1 MLQASLRSGAADR
14 RAVFEVFARHLPHGR
29 RYGVVAG
36 TGRLLDAIER
46 FRFGPADLE
55 FLGGAGIVDEPTLA
69 FLESYRF
76 SGNIWGYSEG
86 DCYFPGSPILVVEG
100 TFAEAVLL
108 ETVTLSILNHDCAIA
123 SAASRMV
130 TAAGDRPLI
139 EMGSRRTHERAA
151 VASARAAYIAGFTS
165 TSNLAAR
172 YEFGIPSAGTSAHA
186 FTLIHD
192 SERHAFAS
200 QLESLGKGTTLLVDT
215 YDVPRAVRTAVEV
228 AGGEL
233 GAIRI
238 DSGDLPVLARQVRDL
253 LDELGATKTRIVLT
267 GDLDEYS
274 IAALGAVPVD
284 GYGVGTSL
292 VTGSGAPTAALV
304 YKLVA
309 RASASEAGVMEPVAK
324 RSVGKPGR
332 GGRKWAVR
340 HRDQQGTAL
349 SERVSLLP
357 PEPGP
362 LDRELLVPLVET
374 GEVVSRPGAEEARAQ
389 HRAALAEL
397 PPYALQLS
405 RGYPA
410 IPTVFDPNGDEVL
423 GLGPGWAGLRLGSVR
438 ARSQLRRAVRSAYV
452 IRPTG
457 LTCGRGDA
465 RDARCRWLRS
475 SSEIAWWFRA
485 SWLIWCTMIPRIHR
499 QARINHANWL
509 VTGRLGR
516 HVAADA
522 SGAQVAQDS
531 AEGAGEVVCAREGRA
546 VFVNKTSSLDKV
558 GNRSA

>member
-1 MLQASLRSGAADR
+1 VNYQPQVGPDPSGTAQLGTALLTDQYELTMLEASLRSGAADR
-14 RAVFEVFARHLPHGR
+14 RATFEVFARHLPHGR

-69 FLESYRF
+69 FLEAYRF
-76 SGNIWGYSEG
+76 GGNIWGYSEG

-151 VASARAAYIAGFTS
+151 VASARAAYIAGFAS
-165 TSNLAAR
+165 TSNLRAR
-172 YEFGIPSAGTSAHA
+172 YEHGIPSAGTSAHA
-186 FTLIHD
+186 FTLVHD
-192 SERHAFAS
+192 SERHAFQT
-200 QLESLGKGTTLLVDT
+200 QLEALGTATTLLVDT

-228 AGGEL
+228 AGRDL
-233 GAIRI
+233 GAVRI
-238 DSGDLPVLARQVRDL
+238 DSGDLPVLARQVRAL
-253 LDELGATKTRIVLT
+253 LDELGATHTRIVLT

-309 RASASEAGVMEPVAK
+309 RSSAADDDDMEPVAK

-340 HRDQQGTAL
+340 HRDQHGTAL
-349 SERVSLLP
+349 SERVSLTP

-362 LDRELLVPLVET
+362 LDRELLVPLVAD
-374 GEVVSRPGAEEARAQ
+374 GEVVGRSETEGVPAVSGVSGVFGVEQARAR
-389 HRAALAEL
+389 HRESLAEL

-410 IPTVFDPNGDEVL
+410 IPTIFDPD
-423 GLGPGWAGLRLGSVR
+423 
-438 ARSQLRRAVRSAYV
+438 
-452 IRPTG
+452 
-457 LTCGRGDA
+457 
-465 RDARCRWLRS
+465 
-475 SSEIAWWFRA
+475 
-485 SWLIWCTMIPRIHR
+485 
-499 QARINHANWL
+499 
-509 VTGRLGR
+509 
-516 HVAADA
+516 
-522 SGAQVAQDS
+522 GAES
-531 AEGAGEVVCAREGRA
+531 
-546 VFVNKTSSLDKV
+546 
-558 GNRSA
+558 

>member
-1 MLQASLRSGAADR
+1 VNHQPRPGDGTALLTDQYELTMLQASLRSGAAGR

-36 TGRLLDAIER
+36 TGRLLDSLAQ

-76 SGNIWGYSEG
+76 GGNIWGYSEG

-108 ETVTLSILNHDCAIA
+108 ETVTLSILNHDSAIA

-130 TAAGDRPLI
+130 TAAGGRPLI

-151 VASARAAYIAGFTS
+151 VASARAAYIAGFAS
-165 TSNLAAR
+165 TSNLRAR
-172 YEFGIPSAGTSAHA
+172 YEHGIPSAGTSAHA
-186 FTLIHD
+186 FTLVHD
-192 SERHAFAS
+192 SERDAFQTQIEA
-200 QLESLGKGTTLLVDT
+200 LGQATTLLVDT
-215 YDVPRAVRTAVEV
+215 YDVARAVRTAVEV
-228 AGGEL
+228 AGRDL
-233 GAIRI
+233 GAVRI
-238 DSGDLPVLARQVRDL
+238 DSGDLPVLARQVRAL
-253 LDELGATKTRIVLT
+253 LDELGATHTRIILT

-292 VTGSGAPTAALV
+292 VTGSGAPTAAMV

-309 RASASEAGVMEPVAK
+309 RAPSADEDDELEPVAK

-340 HRDQQGTAL
+340 HRDQHGTAL
-349 SERVSLLP
+349 SERISLSP
-357 PEPGP
+357 PEAGP
-362 LDRELLVPLVET
+362 LDRELLVPLVVD
-374 GEVVSRPGAEEARAQ
+374 GQIIGPSGAEGAEGVEGVEAARVR
-389 HRAALAEL
+389 HREALAEL

-410 IPTVFDPNGDEVL
+410 IPTIFEPDGDE
-423 GLGPGWAGLRLGSVR
+423 
-438 ARSQLRRAVRSAYV
+438 
-452 IRPTG
+452 T
-457 LTCGRGDA
+457 
-465 RDARCRWLRS
+465 
-475 SSEIAWWFRA
+475 
-485 SWLIWCTMIPRIHR
+485 
-499 QARINHANWL
+499 
-509 VTGRLGR
+509 
-516 HVAADA
+516 
-522 SGAQVAQDS
+522 
-531 AEGAGEVVCAREGRA
+531 
-546 VFVNKTSSLDKV
+546 
-558 GNRSA
+558 

>member
-1 MLQASLRSGAADR
+1 VTDLVNHQSAVQPLSTALLTDHYELTMLQASLRSGAAYR
-14 RAVFEVFARHLPHGR
+14 KAVFEVFARHLPHGR

-55 FLGGAGIVDEPTLA
+55 FLAGAGIVDEPTLA
-69 FLESYRF
+69 FLKSYRF
-76 SGNIWGYSEG
+76 GGNIWGYSEG

-130 TAAGDRPLI
+130 TAAGGRPLI

-151 VASARAAYIAGFTS
+151 VASARAAYITGFTS
-165 TSNLAAR
+165 TSNLRAA
-172 YEFGIPSAGTSAHA
+172 YEHGIPSAGTSAHA
-186 FTLIHD
+186 FTLVHD
-192 SERHAFAS
+192 SEREAFAT
-200 QLESLGKGTTLLVDT
+200 QLEALGPGTTLLVDT

-228 AGGEL
+228 AGPGL

-238 DSGDLPVLARQVRDL
+238 DSGDLPVLARQVRAL
-253 LDELGATKTRIVLT
+253 LDELGAVHTRVVLT

-309 RASASEAGVMEPVAK
+309 RAASADSADSAAELVPVAK

-340 HRDQQGTAL
+340 HRDERGTAL
-349 SERVSLLP
+349 SERVSLIP
-357 PEPGP
+357 PDSGP
-362 LDRELLVPLVET
+362 LDRELLVPLVVA
-374 GEVVSRPGAEEARAQ
+374 GEVVSGVSSVEAARAR
-389 HRAALAEL
+389 HREALAEL

-410 IPTVFDPNGDEVL
+410 IPTVFEPNGTE
-423 GLGPGWAGLRLGSVR
+423 
-438 ARSQLRRAVRSAYV
+438 
-452 IRPTG
+452 T
-457 LTCGRGDA
+457 
-465 RDARCRWLRS
+465 
-475 SSEIAWWFRA
+475 
-485 SWLIWCTMIPRIHR
+485 
-499 QARINHANWL
+499 
-509 VTGRLGR
+509 
-516 HVAADA
+516 
-522 SGAQVAQDS
+522 
-531 AEGAGEVVCAREGRA
+531 
-546 VFVNKTSSLDKV
+546 
-558 GNRSA
+558 